1 MISIKYQG
9 LPLDLGKIS
18 LTFRLRSPLWNE
30 VPSHTFSFDI
40 DNNDHNR
47 AILGHLHRPSN
58 AINTGKAFAV
68 QADVHGWKL
77 GATMRLQSATEKVLR
92 FFMAIDNGQLNVDW
106 GDDYIDEMQ
115 FPEVTRSGGVSQL
128 MVYNLDKTSDEVAC
142 QFPPIRIPEYF
153 GSEDPDDALLFMKWV
168 NYYDPEMGGYLAPFV
183 EPSAG
188 KVYQYTVA
196 VPQFYLRWVI
206 AQIASK
212 NGVKLNS
219 NFMGSEL
226 NELLVFNNRNVN
238 TKKRTA
244 YFRASKT
251 SAQTF
256 ASQQTLV
263 FNNESTFPN
272 EDPDGCYNTSNGLIT
287 VKNYGIHEFV
297 VSVNV
302 TAGAGEYKYMI
313 INDQAYNIYYGENL
327 IKYTTFF
334 GVGAIGS
341 TLKCEIY
348 SYDIDGDT
356 EIPRDITIAAGAY
369 VVGRNAS
376 FSELATLYTDGS
388 ITPSEHL
395 PHVKVKELFG
405 WLKDGFAAC
414 PVFDASARE
423 LRFVFLKDVL
433 TRPAS
438 RELGDLGDDTE
449 YSPEQLQGL
458 SYHFDISSDD
468 APVVAS
474 IAGFDYMGEF
484 THYGL
489 LPMPDNN
496 NKAAYVTTEGKFY
509 VYTWNDTSSRYE
521 WQLFSDYLSDYTPST
536 AELDIAP
543 KWHPPANFYEGD
555 IFGHTPMVGCKGS
568 SPYFKV
574 GVNRPPL
581 LLMFY
586 HGMQP
591 ALVTD
596 GGTTLYFPLANGLSL
611 DAYATPINNL
621 ELRWEGT
628 NGLRQTFWLPVEQ
641 FYAERGKLEG
651 RKEIDALWLKQ
662 LVWDEAYLHRGRQY
676 LLDSVE
682 FTATQLGF
690 TNAQITAWRKP

>member
-1 MISIKYQG
+1 M
-9 LPLDLGKIS
+9 
-18 LTFRLRSPLWNE
+18 
-30 VPSHTFSFDI
+30 
-40 DNNDHNR
+40 
-47 AILGHLHRPSN
+47 
-58 AINTGKAFAV
+58 
-68 QADVHGWKL
+68 
-77 GATMRLQSATEKVLR
+77 
-92 FFMAIDNGQLNVDW
+92 
-106 GDDYIDEMQ
+106 
-115 FPEVTRSGGVSQL
+115 
-128 MVYNLDKTSDEVAC
+128 
-142 QFPPIRIPEYF
+142 
-153 GSEDPDDALLFMKWV
+153 
-168 NYYDPEMGGYLAPFV
+168 
-183 EPSAG
+183 
-188 KVYQYTVA
+188 
-196 VPQFYLRWVI
+196 
-206 AQIASK
+206 
-212 NGVKLNS
+212 
-219 NFMGSEL
+219 
-226 NELLVFNNRNVN
+226 
-238 TKKRTA
+238 
-244 YFRASKT
+244 
-251 SAQTF
+251 
-256 ASQQTLV
+256 
-263 FNNESTFPN
+263 
-272 EDPDGCYNTSNGLIT
+272 
-287 VKNYGIHEFV
+287 
-297 VSVNV
+297 
-302 TAGAGEYKYMI
+302 
-313 INDQAYNIYYGENL
+313 
-327 IKYTTFF
+327 
-334 GVGAIGS
+334 
-341 TLKCEIY
+341 
-348 SYDIDGDT
+348 
-356 EIPRDITIAAGAY
+356 
-369 VVGRNAS
+369 
-376 FSELATLYTDGS
+376 
-388 ITPSEHL
+388 
-395 PHVKVKELFG
+395 KVKELFG

-509 VYTWNDTSSRYE
+509 VYTWNNTSSRYE

-536 AELDIAP
+536 AELEIAP

-555 IFGHTPMVGCKGS
+555 IYGHTPMVGCKGS

-596 GGTTLYFPLANGLSL
+596 GGNTLYFPLANGLSL

-628 NGLRQTFWLPVEQ
+628 NGLRQTYWLPVEQ

-662 LVWDEAYLHRGRQY
+662 LAWDEAYLHRGRQY
-676 LLDSVE
+676 LIDSVE